1 VFDDLYYLE
10 RAAMVQV
17 LAQSSGGRLKLI
29 SDEVAE
35 QTARQHAQER
45 QQSALFLESLK
56 RRLEASDP
64 GWSQR

>member
-17 LAQSSGGRLKLI
+17 LAQSTGGRLKII
-29 SDEVAE
+29 SDDVAA
-35 QTARQHAQER
+35 QTAVQHAQER

-56 RRLEASDP
+56 RRLDASDP
-64 GWSQR
+64 GWSHR